1 MAATGV
7 LVAGMSVGLASIP
20 SAASDDDATST
31 TTVDAEAAEAAAAF
45 DILEPGET
53 ASTDNLELV
62 ANLQKQEPFN
72 TEGAYN
78 SDIAFQGKHAF
89 VGNYNGFTVYDISNA
104 KKPSIVTTVVCP
116 GAQNDITVYGDLLFL
131 STDSVR
137 SDDSCNS
144 TTGQASNPTMWEGMK
159 IWDISDIENPEYIKS
174 VRTACGSHTHT
185 LVPDGDSVLIYVSSY
200 SPSVNNVY
208 CQPPHDAISII
219 DVPLDSPT
227 DAEVIDVP
235 VLFPG
240 DTGISRTTGC
250 HDITV
255 YPELDLAAGACMG
268 DGILMDISDPRSPVV
283 TERVRDIENFAF
295 WHSATF
301 NNDGTKVVFTD
312 ELGGGG
318 GAICRPAFRANQ
330 GANGIYDIVDGQLEF
345 RSYYKI
351 PRENTARENCVAH
364 NGTLVPV
371 NGRDVMVQS
380 WYQGGISVFDFTDS
394 ANPVE
399 LAWFDR
405 GPLSAERLILGGS
418 WSSAWYNGHIFSS
431 DIQQGFD
438 VLKLSEPSLQSA
450 NGVRYKEFNA
460 QTQPSYQ
467 DAPGQSNNKGKG

>member
-20 SAASDDDATST
+20 SAATS
-31 TTVDAEAAEAAAAF
+31 APAAPVAAQAPD
-45 DILEPGET
+45 DILEPGES
-53 ASTDNLELV
+53 ASTDNLSLI
-62 ANLQKQEPFN
+62 ANLPKPEAFAA
-72 TEGAYN
+72 EGAYN

-89 VGNYNGFTVYDISNA
+89 VGNYNGFSVYDISVPA
-104 KKPSIVTTVVCP
+104 KPKLVNTVVCP

-144 TTGQASNPTMWEGMK
+144 TSGQASNPTMWEGMK
-159 IWDISDIENPEYIKS
+159 IWDISDINNPEYIKS

-240 DTGISRTTGC
+240 DTGRPNTSGC

-255 YPELDLAAGACMG
+255 YPELDIAAGACMG
-268 DGILMDISDPRSPVV
+268 DGILMDISDPREPVV
-283 TERVRDIENFAF
+283 TERVRDEANFAF

-318 GAICRPAFRANQ
+318 GAICRPAFRDNQ

-345 RSYYKI
+345 ASYYKI
-351 PRENTARENCVAH
+351 PRENTIRENCVAH

-371 NGRDVMVQS
+371 NGKDIMVQS

-394 ANPVE
+394 ENPTE

-418 WSSAWYNGHIFSS
+418 WSSAWYNGHIYSS

-438 VLKLSEPSLQSA
+438 VLEMKDPAIASA
-450 NGVRYKEFNA
+450 NGAKFKQFNA

-467 DAPGQSNNKGKG
+467 DAPGQAKKNG